1 MKGHECMTSLGDV
14 HVWRLQI
21 DACAMILSVLVSTK
35 LRMGGIILNWM
46 CYMVWNGFMRVEKYG
61 EIENATAE

>member
-21 DACAMILSVLVSTK
+21 DACAMIFKCAS
-35 LRMGGIILNWM
+35 
-46 CYMVWNGFMRVEKYG
+46 KYK
-61 EIENATAE
+61 T